1 MIKITSIFQEAMK
14 QLTQLLPKDLQ
25 KELYELWEVSV
36 YTGFLFIVID
46 FMWLVSV
53 LVALDYLTCC
63 V

>member
-1 MIKITSIFQEAMK
+1 MK
-14 QLTQLLPKDLQ
+14 QLTQLLPEDLQ

-36 YTGFLFIVID
+36 CTGLPVIVTD